1 MGGGMIFFSARTQKL
16 VDFDLPTTT
25 TLKAPVIHT
34 DNPFSILHKS
44 NSLPFKCIN

>member
-34 DNPFSILHKS
+34 DNPFSILLG
-44 NSLPFKCIN
+44 LPQIKLLTI